1 VIRSPLARIAAAVLP
16 WLIPCALAAGTP
28 SAENSFPDQSIR
40 IIVPAAPGGT
50 MDLLSRALAERLETM
65 LGVAVVVEDKPGA
78 NGIIANQAAKRAT
91 ADGYTLLAASTAT
104 LVMLPQV
111 IASLGYDPLRD
122 FVPVVNL
129 VYQTKVVLVS
139 SALGVATLDELV
151 ALARRR
157 PGQLNYGSTG
167 IGSSSH
173 LDTAQL
179 AALTGIEI
187 THIPYRGSPQT
198 VAALSANEIQ
208 VLLASVTA
216 ALPAIDAGRA
226 RALAVLADRRSPLLP
241 DVPTIVEAGL
251 PTLDVQTWIG
261 VLAPA
266 GTPPPV
272 VAKLNEGLDRALR
285 SQAIRAWLDK
295 QGLEPIGG
303 SPEAFASEIRAD
315 FDKWGNV
322 ARRLGLRRQ

>member
-16 WLIPCALAAGTP
+16 WLIPCALAVGTP

-78 NGIIANQAAKRAT
+78 NGIIANQAARRAT

-285 SQAIRAWLDK
+285 SRAIRAWLDK

>member
-78 NGIIANQAAKRAT
+78 NGIIANQAARRAT